1 MKSRDYTRGVRRLS
15 SETKRVPPPQ
25 ARRPGV
31 AAGSRDVS
39 AVVFDVDDDG
49 VSIRGVRRGF
59 EDLLEGLEGGRFPV
73 HQTLDLHGLSAEDAR
88 RTLLAF
94 CKRARGR
101 VRRAVLVVHGKGSH
115 SPGGRGVLRDEIAG
129 WLSSPPV
136 AEHVVCFASAPLRRG
151 GGGAV
156 YVLVSAWR

>member
-1 MKSRDYTRGVRRLS
+1 MTRDYTRGVRRLS
-15 SETKRVPPPQ
+15 SESRRVPPPQ
-25 ARRPGV
+25 ARRPTV
-31 AAGSRDVS
+31 AAGSRDISVP
-39 AVVFDVDDDG
+39 VFDVDDDG

-59 EDLLEGLEGGRFPV
+59 EDLLGELEGGRFPV
-73 HQTLDLHGLSAEDAR
+73 HDTLDLHGSSAEDAR
-88 RTLLAF
+88 RALLAF

-115 SPGGRGVLRDEIAG
+115 SPGGRGVLRDEIAV

-151 GGGAV
+151 GGGSV